1 MLPMSTLL
9 ASLDGADRRYWLAN
23 CEGFHV
29 RCASRHLGI
38 VEFVRHGSDPAL
50 PETIHVGAGIMRTR
64 EFAVPVE
71 DVEGLDPR
79 RRTIWVRAQ
88 EVRTP
93 IADRFAAWLNRAG
106 TLARTAPGTTPRGA
120 R

>member
-9 ASLDGADRRYWLAN
+9 ASLDVADRRYWLSN

-29 RCASRHLGI
+29 RSGSRHLGI
-38 VEFVRHGSDPAL
+38 VEFVRHGTDPSL
-50 PETIHVGAGIMRTR
+50 PDTIHACAGIMRMR

-79 RRTIWVRAQ
+79 RQTIWVRAQ
-88 EVRTP
+88 EKPVAGR
-93 IADRFAAWLNRAG
+93 IAGWLSRAG
-106 TLARTAPGTTPRGA
+106 TLARTA
-120 R
+120 